1 MFIGG
6 HPMIGS
12 EKSGFKASKGHLF
25 ENAYYFLTGVKKES
39 NAMFAL
45 KEVVEL
51 MGAKVCIVGP
61 EEHDR
66 IVARTS
72 HIPHLS
78 AALLV
83 NLIAIDQDGLMDY
96 VGGGFRD
103 TTRIA
108 SGNPDMW
115 TDIFIDNKK
124 EVLDA
129 VDVFMQQLEQF
140 KKI

>member
-1 MFIGG
+1 M
-6 HPMIGS
+6 
-12 EKSGFKASKGHLF
+12 L
-25 ENAYYFLTGVKKES
+25 KKES

-96 VGGGFRD
+96 VGGG
-103 TTRIA
+103 
-108 SGNPDMW
+108 
-115 TDIFIDNKK
+115 
-124 EVLDA
+124 
-129 VDVFMQQLEQF
+129 LEIQRGLPQVTLICGRTSLLII
-140 KKI
+140 KRSPRCS